1 MNKFL
6 KIIIATLG
14 AVDIMF
20 SIFIPIAVALL
31 LVNNGNMSNVNS
43 TLVLTIGLIS
53 SFYRAVK
60 FWIIE

>member
-1 MNKFL
+1 MNKLL
-6 KIIIATLG
+6 KIIIAILG

-31 LVNNGNMSNVNS
+31 LVNNGKMSNINS
-43 TLVLTIGLIS
+43 TLVLIIGLIS